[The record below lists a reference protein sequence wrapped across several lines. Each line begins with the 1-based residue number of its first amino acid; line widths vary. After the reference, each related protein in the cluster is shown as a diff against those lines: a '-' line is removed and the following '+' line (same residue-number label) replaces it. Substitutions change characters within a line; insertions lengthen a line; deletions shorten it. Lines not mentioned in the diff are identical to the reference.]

1 MSFELVTLEE
11 TSADLKD
18 IEIPQITLDFGR
30 YFFSNKQQKH
40 DG

>member
-18 IEIPQITLDFGR
+18 IVVAQITLDFGR
-30 YFFSNKQQKH
+30 LFSPNK
-40 DG
+40 